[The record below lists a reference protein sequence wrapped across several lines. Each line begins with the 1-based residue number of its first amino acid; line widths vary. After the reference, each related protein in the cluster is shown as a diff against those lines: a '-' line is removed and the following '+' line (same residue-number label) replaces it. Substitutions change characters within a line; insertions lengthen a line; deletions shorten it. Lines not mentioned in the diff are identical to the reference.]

1 MAQNTSSGRRIP
13 AVAVAAAKHP
23 KWDHAIPP
31 KLRPLVRAFL
41 LGYGSSV
48 APRVLT
54 LLLQRLSRRY
64 KRPENTT
71 ARQPLQPFF
80 PALFHILRTGFD
92 PQRFPVFCAALVP
105 LRRVIE
111 RILGTLDESA
121 KLRLSRWLATFVA
134 AWCSLSLL
142 QSKPSPLFT
151 DVVEEPSDD
160 PSSKGGQRT
169 IKWAGRTLD
178 LTLFAVTRAVDVIV
192 GELWSQRR
200 ERRMAAGKWT
210 KTEKLIQKSADPAL
224 FALSCTAIM
233 WAWFYTP
240 TLLPPGY
247 NKWIGA
253 AAAVD
258 VRLIEALRRFRTG
271 EMQYGKDNGQAPL
284 IQSMCADYKWP
295 MAWGD
300 PAASVPFPCEV
311 VHMGVGPSCEHH
323 ALSRFYHSWRWSLA
337 TYLPLNLL
345 IMARNPSFKNL
356 KRALI
361 SASRSSAFLGAF
373 IAFFY
378 YGVCLARARVG
389 PLIVGKDR
397 AARQRIDSGIC
408 VGTGCVLCGWSILL
422 EHPGRRKDMALF
434 VAPRAL
440 ATFLPR
446 KYGMDKQWRENLV
459 FAISTAVAFTCAM
472 ENQARVRG
480 VLGNVLGSVLK
491 A

>member
-1 MAQNTSSGRRIP
+1 MAQNTTSGRRIP

-31 KLRPLVRAFL
+31 QLRPLVRAFL

-92 PQRFPVFCAALVP
+92 PQRFPVFCAALV
-105 LRRVIE
+105 
-111 RILGTLDESA
+111 GGST
-121 KLRLSRWLATFVA
+121 
-134 AWCSLSLL
+134 LL
-142 QSKPSPLFT
+142 QARTPL
-151 DVVEEPSDD
+151 
-160 PSSKGGQRT
+160 
-169 IKWAGRTLD
+169 
-178 LTLFAVTRAVDVIV
+178 
-192 GELWSQRR
+192 
-200 ERRMAAGKWT
+200 
-210 KTEKLIQKSADPAL
+210 KTEKIIQKSADPAL

-284 IQSMCADYKWP
+284 IQSMCVDYKWP

-300 PAASVPFPCEV
+300 PAASIPFPCEV

-345 IMARNPSFKNL
+345 IVARNPSFKSL

-378 YGVCLARARVG
+378 YGVCLARTRVG
-389 PLIVGKDR
+389 PMIVGKDR

-459 FAISTAVAFTCAM
+459 FAISTAVAFTCVM
-472 ENQARVRG
+472 ENQPRVRG